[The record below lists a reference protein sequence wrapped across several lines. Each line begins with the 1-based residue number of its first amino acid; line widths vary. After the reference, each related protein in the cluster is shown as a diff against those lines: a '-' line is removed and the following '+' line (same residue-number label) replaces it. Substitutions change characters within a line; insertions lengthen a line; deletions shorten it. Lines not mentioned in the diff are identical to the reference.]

1 MDAFGMTVEE
11 ATVEVEEEFRLSG
24 LVSSKNDVC
33 DIDEGELN
41 AKLETLA
48 RSLANITAQESP
60 SSSQLTK
67 ICQELKEALNTSRE
81 CYADVFSQAVLSAG
95 LTEPLLVSCKIFKS
109 SSQLHEHAFLLLT
122 GTLNDSP
129 THVVVSTLYT
139 QPCSSHVA
147 CRQYS

>member
-1 MDAFGMTVEE
+1 MTVEE
-11 ATVEVEEEFRLSG
+11 ATVEVEEEFRLRG

-67 ICQELKEALNTSRE
+67 ICQELKEALITSRE